1 MDDHKT
7 TYENHWFFGPVLK
20 QKKYYIQVVFA
31 SIFIN
36 IFALVSAFYIMT
48 VYDRVS
54 PNDALETLTMLTVG
68 MGIVILFDFA
78 MKMIRGSLTD
88 TAGIKIDEDVANK
101 IFNHISRNEKF
112 IGNQSI
118 GKTASTIKEF
128 DLLKDVLASAT
139 FVAFAD
145 LPFIILFLFVLYT
158 LGGTIAAIPAI
169 IVIFVI
175 VVGILVQPLIKRA
188 AKNVQGNDQDKQSIL
203 VEVLSGLETLKSLK
217 GINLFYERW
226 KKSIESQGNAVK
238 KTRFWGQVSSNIA
251 QTGQQLSQ
259 VGVVVYGVILINE
272 SNMTMGSL
280 IACVILS
287 GRTLAPLGLIT
298 NLISRI
304 NHAIVA
310 YRNVEKIFIK
320 KSSEIGK
327 NTFLRHNNLKG
338 NLELLNVGLTYE
350 NAKRPSVSQKSLKIN
365 EGERVAIIGKLGS
378 GKTSLLKLIGGLEKP
393 TIGAVK
399 IDGIDLSHLHPDD
412 HREHVGV
419 MLQTPTIFSGTVKE
433 NLLLGN
439 PGATD
444 QQLIEV
450 SQITGVDNIVSELEN
465 GYDTFLNERGQTLSG
480 GQRQAICIA
489 RTILSDT
496 TILLMDEPTSAMD
509 NQSEAVLLKN
519 LDKWLNDRTF
529 IVVSHRGL
537 LLNLVNRII
546 VIDAGTIV
554 ADGPKETILQPP
566 NKEKTN

>member
-1 MDDHKT
+1 MDDHKII
-7 TYENHWFFGPVLK
+7 YENHWFFGPVLK
-20 QKKYYIQVVFA
+20 QKKYYIQVVLA

-48 VYDRVS
+48 VYDRVI

-304 NHAIVA
+304 NHAVVA
-310 YRNVEKIFIK
+310 YR
-320 KSSEIGK
+320 
-327 NTFLRHNNLKG
+327 L
-338 NLELLNVGLTYE
+338 
-350 NAKRPSVSQKSLKIN
+350 SLIH
-365 EGERVAIIGKLGS
+365 I
-378 GKTSLLKLIGGLEKP
+378 
-393 TIGAVK
+393 
-399 IDGIDLSHLHPDD
+399 
-412 HREHVGV
+412 
-419 MLQTPTIFSGTVKE
+419 
-433 NLLLGN
+433 
-439 PGATD
+439 
-444 QQLIEV
+444 
-450 SQITGVDNIVSELEN
+450 
-465 GYDTFLNERGQTLSG
+465 
-480 GQRQAICIA
+480 
-489 RTILSDT
+489 
-496 TILLMDEPTSAMD
+496 
-509 NQSEAVLLKN
+509 
-519 LDKWLNDRTF
+519 
-529 IVVSHRGL
+529 
-537 LLNLVNRII
+537 
-546 VIDAGTIV
+546 
-554 ADGPKETILQPP
+554 
-566 NKEKTN
+566 